1 MNDYQIQAGINA
13 IDAISN
19 EEEMAQFEQ
28 ALAAKRQEM
37 NEGAEKRKQEARA
50 VSMRQ
55 AADKW
60 ADIMDKTAEHLYSEF
75 DSDRDCVYIGLPLSA
90 IVERLADEDIVV
102 KLPIGYNGSI
112 EDKILS
118 IYPDDLDFMKM
129 KIDEFGDLMIPV
141 SY

>member
-75 DSDRDCVYIGLPLSA
+75 DSDRDSVYIGLPLSA

-112 EDKILS
+112 EDKTLS
-118 IYPDDLDFMKM
+118 IYPDDLDFMEM
-129 KIDEFGDLMIPV
+129 KIDDYGDLMIPV

>member
-19 EEEMAQFEQ
+19 EEEMAQFVQ

-37 NEGAEKRKQEARA
+37 NKSAERCKQEARA

-55 AADKW
+55 AAEKW
-60 ADIMDKTAEHLYSEF
+60 ADIMDKTADHLFDEF
-75 DSDRDCVYIGLPLSA
+75 NSDSDSVYIGLPLSA
-90 IVERLADEDIVV
+90 IIERLADEDIVV

-118 IYPDDLDFMKM
+118 IYPEDLDFMEM

>member
-60 ADIMDKTAEHLYSEF
+60 ADIMDKTAEHLFGEF
-75 DSDRDCVYIGLPLSA
+75 NSDNDSVYIGLPLSA
-90 IVERLADEDIVV
+90 IIERLADENIIV
-102 KLPIGYNGSI
+102 KLPIEYHESI
-112 EDKILS
+112 EDPIFS
-118 IYPDDLDFMKM
+118 IYMDDLDFMKM
-129 KIDEFGDLMIPV
+129 KIDDYGDLMIPV
-141 SY
+141 SC

>member
-60 ADIMDKTAEHLYSEF
+60 ADIMDKTAEHLYGEF
-75 DSDRDCVYIGLPLSA
+75 DSDRDSVYIGLPLSA

-118 IYPDDLDFMKM
+118 IYPDDLDFMEM

>member
-50 VSMRQ
+50 VAMRQ

-60 ADIMDKTAEHLYSEF
+60 ADIMDETADHLFSEF
-75 DSDRDCVYIGLPLSA
+75 DSDRDSVYIGLPLSA

-118 IYPDDLDFMKM
+118 IYPDDLDFMEM

>member
-37 NEGAEKRKQEARA
+37 NEDAERRKQEVRA

-55 AADKW
+55 AAEKW
-60 ADIMDKTAEHLYSEF
+60 ADIMDKTADHLFDEF
-75 DSDRDCVYIGLPLSA
+75 NSDNDSVYIGLPLSA
-90 IVERLADEDIVV
+90 IIERLADEDIVV

-118 IYPDDLDFMKM
+118 IYPEDLDFMEM

>member
-1 MNDYQIQAGINA
+1 MNDYQIQTGINA

-37 NEGAEKRKQEARA
+37 NKSAERRKQEARA

-55 AADKW
+55 AAEKW
-60 ADIMDKTAEHLYSEF
+60 ADIMDKTADHLFDEF
-75 DSDRDCVYIGLPLSA
+75 NSDSDSVYIGVPLSA
-90 IVERLADEDIVV
+90 IIERLADEDIVV

-118 IYPDDLDFMKM
+118 IYPEDLDFMEM

>member
-1 MNDYQIQAGINA
+1 MNDYQIQTGINA

-37 NEGAEKRKQEARA
+37 NKSAERRKQEARA

-55 AADKW
+55 AAEKW
-60 ADIMDKTAEHLYSEF
+60 ADIMDKTADHLFDEF
-75 DSDRDCVYIGLPLSA
+75 NSDSDSVYIGVPLSA
-90 IVERLADEDIVV
+90 IIERLADEDIVV

-112 EDKILS
+112 
-118 IYPDDLDFMKM
+118 
-129 KIDEFGDLMIPV
+129 
-141 SY
+141 

>member
-1 MNDYQIQAGINA
+1 MNNYQIQAGINA

-37 NEGAEKRKQEARA
+37 NEDAERRKQEVRA

-55 AADKW
+55 AAEKW
-60 ADIMDKTAEHLYSEF
+60 ADIMDKTADHLFDEF
-75 DSDRDCVYIGLPLSA
+75 NSDSDSVYIGVPLSA
-90 IVERLADEDIVV
+90 IIERLADEDIVV

-118 IYPDDLDFMKM
+118 IYPEDLDFMEM

-141 SY
+141 SE

>member
-28 ALAAKRQEM
+28 ALAAKRQEL
-37 NEGAEKRKQEARA
+37 NESAERRKRETRA

-60 ADIMDKTAEHLYSEF
+60 ADIMDKTADQVFSEF
-75 DSDRDCVYIGLPLSA
+75 NSDRDSVYIGLPLSA

-118 IYPDDLDFMKM
+118 IYPDDLDFMEM